1 MNYMDNSDEKEDLK
15 PIIEN
20 IVKMLNES
28 LEELFVS
35 KVLQRLISFG
45 YTIKEEDTFTIAF
58 CIQKVENHIK
68 SSCNIS
74 SIPDELIEIAVDR
87 ICGEFL
93 FSKKQSGKLDAE
105 NGFDIET
112 ALKQVQV
119 GDTNITFAVGEGAE
133 TLETKLNSLISYLLN
148 AGESDFI
155 CYRKIKW

>member
-15 PIIEN
+15 PIIKK
-20 IVKMLNES
+20 IKKILNES
-28 LEELFVS
+28 LEEPFILE
-35 KVLQRLISFG
+35 VLQRLISFG
-45 YTIKEEDTFTIAF
+45 YTVKEEDEFAIVF

-68 SSCNIS
+68 NSCNIP
-74 SIPDELIEIAVDR
+74 SIPNGLIEIAVDR

-93 FSKKQSGKLDAE
+93 FSKKQSGQLNAE

-119 GDTNITFAVGEGAE
+119 GDTNIAFAVGDGSE
-133 TLETKLNSLISYLLN
+133 TLETKLNSLITYLLN
-148 AGESDFI
+148 VGESDFI

>member
-1 MNYMDNSDEKEDLK
+1 MDNPNKEEALK

-20 IVKMLNES
+20 IENLLNGS
-28 LEELFVS
+28 LEEHFIS
-35 KVLQRLISFG
+35 NVLQRLISFS
-45 YTIKEEDTFTIAF
+45 YIVKKEDTFAIAF
-58 CIQKVENHIK
+58 CIQKVENRIK
-68 SSCNIS
+68 NSCNIS
-74 SIPDELIEIAVDR
+74 SIPNGLIEVAIDR

-93 FSKKQSGKLDAE
+93 FSKKQSGKLDVE

-133 TLETKLNSLISYLLN
+133 TLETKLNSLITYLLN
-148 AGESDFI
+148 VGESDFI